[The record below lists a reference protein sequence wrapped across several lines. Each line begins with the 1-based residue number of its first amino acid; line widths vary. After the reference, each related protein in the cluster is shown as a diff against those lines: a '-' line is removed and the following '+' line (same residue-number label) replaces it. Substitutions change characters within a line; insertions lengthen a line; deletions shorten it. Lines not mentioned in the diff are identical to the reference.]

1 MHWGNKLLLVFG
13 GFGCLMTYMVY
24 RCMKTPV
31 NLVARE
37 YYRDE
42 LAYQAVIDSKK
53 EVAQLNSQVKLQQ
66 EQDSISIRLPREMKD
81 QVVKGQVHFY
91 CAADAG
97 RDRRFDLVV
106 NAAGWQQVSTRTL
119 LPGRYLVKLS
129 WEAGN
134 KHYYTEET
142 FTIQ

>member
-24 RCMKTPV
+24 RCMQTPV
-31 NLVARE
+31 NLVAQE

-81 QVVKGQVHFY
+81 QCGKG
-91 CAADAG
+91 AG
-97 RDRRFDLVV
+97 TF
-106 NAAGWQQVSTRTL
+106 L
-119 LPGRYLVKLS
+119 LCSGCRQGPPV
-129 WEAGN
+129 
-134 KHYYTEET
+134 
-142 FTIQ
+142 

>member
-1 MHWGNKLLLVFG
+1 MHWGNKLLLVFA

-24 RCMKTPV
+24 KCMQSPV
-31 NLVARE
+31 NLVAKE

-42 LAYQAVIDSKK
+42 LAYQAVIDSKTQA
-53 EVAQLNSQVKLQQ
+53 AQLQTKVILQQ
-66 EQDSISIRLPREMKD
+66 ENEQISIQLPREMKD
-81 QVVKGQVHFY
+81 QAVRGQVHFY

-97 RDRRFDLVV
+97 RDRRFDLQV
-106 NAAGWQQVSTRTL
+106 NRDGWQQVSRAAL

-134 KHYYTEET
+134 KHYYTEEP